1 MIALA
6 TLTDLERFFRLR
18 STEEIQNYLAGS
30 TVFGGRKL
38 MLNESEN
45 DLLEELNRLH
55 DGATFAAMQRSFTAM
70 TEKSVH
76 SCTIWRALM
85 LRLCYPSKVR
95 EPVSCKANLEQQV
108 QHLVDVAPLDPWNF

>member
-1 MIALA
+1 M
-6 TLTDLERFFRLR
+6 R

-30 TVFGGRKL
+30 TIFGGRKL
-38 MLNESEN
+38 LLNESEN

-70 TEKSVH
+70 TE
-76 SCTIWRALM
+76 I
-85 LRLCYPSKVR
+85 
-95 EPVSCKANLEQQV
+95 SCKVNLEQQV